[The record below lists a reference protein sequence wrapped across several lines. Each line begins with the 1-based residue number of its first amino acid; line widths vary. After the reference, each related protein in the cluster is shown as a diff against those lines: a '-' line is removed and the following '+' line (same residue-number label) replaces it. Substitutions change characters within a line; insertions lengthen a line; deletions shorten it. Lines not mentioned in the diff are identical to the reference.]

1 MRLAASLRYSLYGLV
16 VALLASGIVWLA
28 VHYFDVVSD
37 DARAWTDLS
46 MRIHGAAAMAT
57 LVVVGVA
64 IALHV
69 ARAWRERK
77 NRISGV
83 FLAAVLFTLTF
94 TGYLLYYAG
103 GEAARAAASA
113 VHWIIGLCLPLLLV
127 AHVYLGRTAP
137 TPGTGAD

>member
-28 VHYFDVVSD
+28 VHYFDVVSG

-46 MRIHGAAAMAT
+46 MRVHGGAAMAV
-57 LVVVGVA
+57 LVVVGIT

-69 ARAWRERK
+69 ARAWREHK
-77 NRISGV
+77 NRVSGLA
-83 FLAAVLFTLTF
+83 LAAVLLALTL

-103 GEAARAAASA
+103 GDTARAAASA
-113 VHWIIGLCLPLLLV
+113 AHWIIGLCLPLLLA
-127 AHVYLGRTAP
+127 AHVYLGRTASA
-137 TPGTGAD
+137 PGTAAD